1 MPAPTG
7 RRFFIPPPPA
17 PAQTADDALFEPG
30 NIALGDAQR
39 VGDLL
44 LGVLRLV
51 VEAEAQ
57 LHDAAFPGRQ
67 PPHRTTQGGALGAAL
82 QFLADLRVVA
92 RQHVHQQQLV
102 AVGVGVQRLVYAGV
116 LPPVRAFAQVH

>member
-1 MPAPTG
+1 M
-7 RRFFIPPPPA
+7 
-17 PAQTADDALFEPG
+17 
-30 NIALGDAQR
+30 AQR

-67 PPHRTTQGGALGAAL
+67 PPHRTTQGGALGAAF

-102 AVGVGVQRLVYAGV
+102 AVGVGVQRLIYAGV